1 MTAQA
6 TNAPHSSLIASLLAP
21 AGPAV
26 ARTWERAGAR
36 VVVVPGRYS
45 VTYLVVAPDGGVAV
59 VDAGSITDGPA
70 ILRALKTAG
79 STPRDVRMMI
89 PSHLHCDH
97 IAGIDRIALC
107 LGAPVALG
115 RVAAGHVDGGRRLRF
130 PGLSAAWHTFGGWPL
145 QGAPLVPLED
155 LRRGLD
161 FGFPWSLN
169 RFRARRGPTLDDG
182 MELPG
187 FPGWTVLG
195 TPGHSDD
202 AVSLW
207 HAASGF
213 LVCGD
218 TVRNFYGGEWNPLVT
233 DGAAYAATRKR
244 LRGLPVRTVFPGHG
258 PVLDGSRV
266 LRKLMIVRWFIP

>member
-1 MTAQA
+1 MTAPA
-6 TNAPHSSLIASLLAP
+6 TTALPSPLVARLLAP

-26 ARTWERAGAR
+26 PRTLERAGAR

-45 VTYLVVAPDGGVAV
+45 VSYLVVAPDGGVAII
-59 VDAGSITDGPA
+59 DAGSITDGPA
-70 ILRALKTAG
+70 ILKALKTVG
-79 STPRDVRMMI
+79 SAPRDVRMLI

-97 IAGIDRIALC
+97 IAGMDRLALC

-115 RVAAGHVDGGRRLRF
+115 RVARELVDAGRRLRF

-145 QGAPLVPLED
+145 QGAPIVPLED
-155 LRRGLD
+155 WRRGWD
-161 FGFPWSLN
+161 FGFPWSRN
-169 RFRARRGPTLDDG
+169 RFRAGRGPTLEDG
-182 MELPG
+182 MVLPG
-187 FPGWTVLG
+187 FPGWTVLE

-202 AVSLW
+202 TISLW

-233 DGAAYAATRKR
+233 DAAAFAATRKR

-266 LRKLMIVRWFIP
+266 LRKLMIVRWFVP